1 MYEKKPWLKYYDY
14 VPEILEYPKKT
25 IYEAVRD
32 SALSNLDKIA
42 YDFLENTSTY
52 SKFLSDID
60 HCANALYALG
70 IRKGDRI
77 TISLPNCPQALI
89 CLYAINKIGAIS
101 SMIHPLSPPKEVKF
115 YLNLSKS
122 KYAITLDAFYNN
134 FNDIIDSTSV
144 EKLILTK
151 ISDYLDFPK
160 KIGFKLTTGRKIK
173 KVPSDQKIV
182 WLNELM
188 KKEYPHIDKAAM
200 DPYELALILYSGGTT
215 GAPKGIEL
223 SNMNFNSL
231 AFQALAQGPVTG
243 QDSILSIL
251 PIFHGFGLGVC
262 VHTFLVGGG
271 KCILVPK
278 FSPET
283 VLDIIKRKRPMYI
296 AGVPTLYAALARN
309 SKISKIDFSCIK
321 GAFCGGDHLPYDIKM
336 EFENAV
342 NTNGVDITL
351 REGYGLTESVT
362 AVTIM
367 PKRTY
372 KNGSIGIPMSDMIL
386 KIVKYGTFEEVTPGT
401 EGEICVSGPTVML
414 GYLGDPEETAKVIKN
429 HPDGRR
435 WLHTGD
441 AGQMDS
447 DGFFYFKQR
456 LKRIIISSGMNVYPS
471 QIEDVLDSHP
481 EVALS
486 CAIGVP
492 HPHKMKSVKAFVSLK
507 DPSKSSKEFAKELI
521 NFCQEHLIKW
531 SCPEEIE
538 FRKELPLT
546 LIGKVAYG
554 ALEKEELE
562 KRRNAE
568 MDNIISR
575 EGISETT
582 MDISCSSS
590 LANPDNQN
598 I

>member
-1 MYEKKPWLKYYDY
+1 MYEKKPWLKFYDY
-14 VPEILEYPKKT
+14 VPESINYPKKT

-32 SALSNLDKIA
+32 SAIANPDKIA
-42 YDFLENTSTY
+42 YDFLDNTSTY
-52 SKFLSDID
+52 SQFISDID
-60 HCANALYALG
+60 HCADALYALG
-70 IRKGDRI
+70 LRKGDRV

-89 CLYAINKIGAIS
+89 CLYAINKLGAIS

-115 YLNLSKS
+115 YLNISKS
-122 KYAITLDAFYNN
+122 KYAITLDAFFNN
-134 FNDIIDSTSV
+134 FIQIIDSTSV

-151 ISDYLDFPK
+151 ISDYLLLPK
-160 KIGFKLTTGRKIK
+160 RIGFKLTAGRKIK
-173 KVPSDQKIV
+173 KVPSNPKVV
-182 WLNELM
+182 WLNDLM
-188 KKEYPHIDKAAM
+188 RNEYNHVDKALI
-200 DPYELALILYSGGTT
+200 DPEEFAIILYSGGTT
-215 GAPKGIEL
+215 GTPKGIQL
-223 SNMNFNSL
+223 SNMNFNCL
-231 AFQALAQGPVTG
+231 GFQALAQGPVSN
-243 QDSILSIL
+243 QDSVLSIL

-262 VHTFLVGGG
+262 VHTFILGGG

-278 FSPET
+278 FSPEN
-283 VLDIIKRKRPMYI
+283 VLDLIKKKKPVYI

-309 SKISKIDFSCIK
+309 PKISKVDFSCIK
-321 GAFCGGDHLPYDIKM
+321 GAFCGGDHLPHDIKL
-336 EFENAV
+336 EFEKAV
-342 NTNGVDITL
+342 NLKEQLIVL

-362 AVTIM
+362 GVTIM

-372 KNGSIGIPMSDMIL
+372 KNGSIGIPLSDMML
-386 KIVKYGTFEEVTPGT
+386 KVVKFDTFEEAPPGT
-401 EGEICVSGPTVML
+401 EGEICVSGPTVMI
-414 GYLGDPEETAKVIKN
+414 GYLDHPDETEKTIKI

-441 AGQMDS
+441 AGYMDT

-507 DPSKSSKEFAKELI
+507 DPSKASKDLAKELI
-521 NFCQEHLIKW
+521 SFCHEHLIKW

-538 FRKELPLT
+538 FRKDLPLT

-554 ALEKEELE
+554 VLEKEELE
-562 KRRNAE
+562 RRRCNEIYKVPDSNIAE
-568 MDNIISR
+568 P
-575 EGISETT
+575 T

-590 LANPDNQN
+590 LGTPENP
-598 I
+598 

>member
-1 MYEKKPWLKYYDY
+1 MYEKKPWLKFYDY
-14 VPEILEYPKKT
+14 VPESINYPKKT

-32 SALSNLDKIA
+32 SAIANPDKIA
-42 YDFLENTSTY
+42 YDFLDNTSTY
-52 SKFLSDID
+52 SQFISDID
-60 HCANALYALG
+60 HCADALYALG
-70 IRKGDRI
+70 LRKGDRV

-89 CLYAINKIGAIS
+89 CLYAINKLGAIS

-115 YLNLSKS
+115 YLNISKS
-122 KYAITLDAFYNN
+122 KYAITLDAFFNN
-134 FNDIIDSTSV
+134 FIQVIDSTSV

-151 ISDYLDFPK
+151 ISDYLLLPK
-160 KIGFKLTTGRKIK
+160 KIGFKLTAGRKIK
-173 KVPSDQKIV
+173 KVPSNPKVV
-182 WLNELM
+182 WLNDLM
-188 KKEYPHIDKAAM
+188 RNEYNHVDKVLIDPEEFAI
-200 DPYELALILYSGGTT
+200 ILYSGGTT
-215 GAPKGIEL
+215 GTPKGIQL
-223 SNMNFNSL
+223 SNMNFNCL
-231 AFQALAQGPVTG
+231 GFQALAQGPVIN
-243 QDSILSIL
+243 QDSVLSIL

-262 VHTFLVGGG
+262 VHTFILGGG

-278 FSPET
+278 FSPEN
-283 VLDIIKRKRPMYI
+283 VLDLIKKKKPVYI

-309 SKISKIDFSCIK
+309 PKISKVDFSCIK
-321 GAFCGGDHLPYDIKM
+321 GAFCGGDHLPHDIKL
-336 EFENAV
+336 EFEKAV
-342 NTNGVDITL
+342 NLKEQLIVL

-362 AVTIM
+362 GVTIM

-372 KNGSIGIPMSDMIL
+372 KNGSIGIPLSDMML
-386 KIVKYGTFEEVTPGT
+386 KVVKFDTFEEAPPGT
-401 EGEICVSGPTVML
+401 EGEICVSGPTVMI
-414 GYLGDPEETAKVIKN
+414 GYLDHPDETEKTIKI

-441 AGQMDS
+441 AGYMDT

-507 DPSKSSKEFAKELI
+507 DPSKASKDLAKELI
-521 NFCQEHLIKW
+521 SFCHEHLIKW

-538 FRKELPLT
+538 FRKDLPLT

-554 ALEKEELE
+554 VLEKEELE
-562 KRRNAE
+562 RRRCNE
-568 MDNIISR
+568 IYKVPDSNIV
-575 EGISETT
+575 EPT

-590 LANPDNQN
+590 LGTPENP
-598 I
+598 

>member
-1 MYEKKPWLKYYDY
+1 MYEKKPWLKFYDY
-14 VPEILEYPKKT
+14 VPESLDYPKKT
-25 IYEAVRD
+25 MYEAVRD
-32 SALSNLDKIA
+32 SAIANPNKIA
-42 YDFLENTSTY
+42 YDFLDNTSTY
-52 SKFLSDID
+52 SQFISDID
-60 HCANALYALG
+60 HCADVLYGLG
-70 IRKGDRI
+70 LRKGDRV

-89 CLYAINKIGAIS
+89 CLYAINKLGAIS

-122 KYAITLDAFYNN
+122 KFAITLDAFYSN
-134 FNDIIDSTSV
+134 FSPVLDSTLV
-144 EKLILTK
+144 EKIILTK
-151 ISDYLDFPK
+151 ITYYLSFPK

-173 KVPSDQKIV
+173 KVPSDPKV
-182 WLNELM
+182 FWLNDLM
-188 KKEYPHIDKAAM
+188 GKDYPHVDKAQM
-200 DPYELALILYSGGTT
+200 DPDEFAIILYSGGTT
-215 GAPKGIEL
+215 GVPKGIQL
-223 SNMNFNSL
+223 SNMNFNCL
-231 AFQALAQGPVTG
+231 GLQALAQGPVSG
-243 QDSILSIL
+243 EDSVLSIL

-262 VHTFLVGGG
+262 VHTFLLGGG

-278 FSPET
+278 FSPEV
-283 VLDIIKRKRPMYI
+283 VLDLINKKKPMYI

-309 SKISKIDFSCIK
+309 PKISKVDFSCIK
-321 GAFCGGDHLPYDIKM
+321 GAFCGGDHLPHDIKL
-336 EFENAV
+336 EFEKAV
-342 NTNGVDITL
+342 NLKDQLIVL

-362 AVTIM
+362 GVTIM

-372 KNGSIGIPMSDMIL
+372 KDGSIGIPLSDMML
-386 KIVKYGTFEEVTPGT
+386 KVVKFDTFEEAPPGT
-401 EGEICVSGPTVML
+401 EGEICISGPTVMI
-414 GYLGDPEETAKVIKN
+414 GYLDHPEETEKTIKI

-441 AGQMDS
+441 AGYMDT

-481 EVALS
+481 DVALS

-507 DPSKSSKEFAKELI
+507 DPSKASKDLAKELI
-521 NFCQEHLIKW
+521 AFCQEHLIKW

-554 ALEKEELE
+554 VLEKEEME
-562 KRRNAE
+562 RRRCNEIYKVQDGNIAE
-568 MDNIISR
+568 P
-575 EGISETT
+575 T

-590 LANPDNQN
+590 LGAPENP
-598 I
+598 

>member
-1 MYEKKPWLKYYDY
+1 MYEKKPWLKFYDY
-14 VPEILEYPKKT
+14 VPESINYPKKT

-32 SALSNLDKIA
+32 SAMANPDKIA
-42 YDFLENTSTY
+42 YDFLDNTSTY
-52 SKFLSDID
+52 SQFISDID
-60 HCANALYALG
+60 HCADALYALG
-70 IRKGDRI
+70 LRKGDRV

-89 CLYAINKIGAIS
+89 CLYAINKLGAIS

-115 YLNLSKS
+115 YLNISKS
-122 KYAITLDAFYNN
+122 KYAITLDAFFNN
-134 FNDIIDSTSV
+134 FIQVIDSTSV

-151 ISDYLDFPK
+151 ISDYLLLPK
-160 KIGFKLTTGRKIK
+160 RIGFKLTAGRKIK
-173 KVPSDQKIV
+173 KVPSNPKVV
-182 WLNELM
+182 WLNDLM
-188 KKEYPHIDKAAM
+188 RNEYNHVDKVLIDPEEFAI
-200 DPYELALILYSGGTT
+200 ILYSGGTT
-215 GAPKGIEL
+215 GTPKGIQL
-223 SNMNFNSL
+223 SNMNFNCL
-231 AFQALAQGPVTG
+231 GFQALAQGPVSN
-243 QDSILSIL
+243 QDSVLSIL

-262 VHTFLVGGG
+262 VHTFILGGG

-278 FSPET
+278 FSPEN
-283 VLDIIKRKRPMYI
+283 VLDLIKKKKPVYI

-309 SKISKIDFSCIK
+309 PKISKVDFNCIK
-321 GAFCGGDHLPYDIKM
+321 GAFCGGDHLPHDIKL
-336 EFENAV
+336 EFEKAV
-342 NTNGVDITL
+342 NLKEQLIVL

-362 AVTIM
+362 GVTIM
-367 PKRTY
+367 PKKTY
-372 KNGSIGIPMSDMIL
+372 KNGSIGIPLSDMML
-386 KIVKYGTFEEVTPGT
+386 KVVKFDTFEEAPPGT
-401 EGEICVSGPTVML
+401 EGEICVSGPTVMI
-414 GYLGDPEETAKVIKN
+414 GYLDHPDETEKTIKI

-441 AGQMDS
+441 AGYMDT

-507 DPSKSSKEFAKELI
+507 DPSKASKDLAKELI
-521 NFCQEHLIKW
+521 SFCHEHLIKW

-538 FRKELPLT
+538 FRKDLPLT

-554 ALEKEELE
+554 VLEKEELE
-562 KRRNAE
+562 RRRCNE
-568 MDNIISR
+568 IYKVPDSNIV
-575 EGISETT
+575 EPT

-590 LANPDNQN
+590 LGTPENP
-598 I
+598 

>member
-1 MYEKKPWLKYYDY
+1 MMYEKKPWLKFYDY
-14 VPEILEYPKKT
+14 VPESINYPKKT

-32 SALSNLDKIA
+32 SAMANPDKIA
-42 YDFLENTSTY
+42 YDFLDNTSTY
-52 SKFLSDID
+52 SQFISDID
-60 HCANALYALG
+60 HCADALYALG
-70 IRKGDRI
+70 LRKGDRV

-89 CLYAINKIGAIS
+89 CLYAINKLGAIS

-115 YLNLSKS
+115 YLNISKS
-122 KYAITLDAFYNN
+122 KYAITLDAFFNN
-134 FNDIIDSTSV
+134 FIQVIDSTSV

-151 ISDYLDFPK
+151 ISDYLLLPK
-160 KIGFKLTTGRKIK
+160 RIGFKLTAGRKIK
-173 KVPSDQKIV
+173 KVPSNPKVV
-182 WLNELM
+182 WLNDLM
-188 KKEYPHIDKAAM
+188 RNEYNHVDKALI
-200 DPYELALILYSGGTT
+200 DPEEFAIILYSGGTT
-215 GAPKGIEL
+215 GTPKGIQL
-223 SNMNFNSL
+223 SNMNFNCL
-231 AFQALAQGPVTG
+231 GFQALAQGPVSN
-243 QDSILSIL
+243 QDSVLSIL

-262 VHTFLVGGG
+262 VHTFILGGG

-278 FSPET
+278 FSPEN
-283 VLDIIKRKRPMYI
+283 VLDLIKKKKPVYI

-309 SKISKIDFSCIK
+309 PKISKVDFSCIK
-321 GAFCGGDHLPYDIKM
+321 GAFCGGDHLPHDIKL
-336 EFENAV
+336 EFEKAV
-342 NTNGVDITL
+342 NLKEQLIVL

-362 AVTIM
+362 GVTIM

-372 KNGSIGIPMSDMIL
+372 KNGSIGIPLSDMML
-386 KIVKYGTFEEVTPGT
+386 KVVKFDTFEEAPPGT
-401 EGEICVSGPTVML
+401 EGEICVSGPTVMI
-414 GYLGDPEETAKVIKN
+414 GYLDHPDETEKTIKI

-441 AGQMDS
+441 AGYMDT

-507 DPSKSSKEFAKELI
+507 DPSKASKDLAKELI
-521 NFCQEHLIKW
+521 SFCHEHLIKW

-538 FRKELPLT
+538 FRKDLPLT

-554 ALEKEELE
+554 VLEKEELE
-562 KRRNAE
+562 RRRCNE
-568 MDNIISR
+568 IYKVPDSNIV
-575 EGISETT
+575 EPT

-590 LANPDNQN
+590 LGTPENP
-598 I
+598 

>member
-14 VPEILEYPKKT
+14 VPETVEYPRKT

-32 SALSNLDKIA
+32 AAIENPNKIA
-42 YDFLENTSTY
+42 YDFLDNNSTY

-60 HCANALYALG
+60 RCANALYAIG
-70 IRKGDRI
+70 VRKGDRI

-89 CLYAINKIGAIS
+89 CFYAINKLGAIS

-122 KYAITLDAFYNN
+122 KYAITLDAFYPN
-134 FNDIIDSTSV
+134 FKNILDSTSV
-144 EKLILTK
+144 EKLILSKMT
-151 ISDYLDFPK
+151 DYLTFPK
-160 KIGFKLTTGRKIK
+160 KIGFKLTLGRKIK
-173 KVPSDQKIV
+173 KVPQDSRVV
-182 WLNELM
+182 WLSDLLKNEFP
-188 KKEYPHIDKAAM
+188 KIDNISVEP
-200 DPYELALILYSGGTT
+200 DEFALILYSGGTT
-215 GAPKGIEL
+215 GVPKGIQL
-223 SNMNFNSL
+223 SNMNFNCL
-231 AFQALAQGPVTG
+231 AFQALVQGPISED
-243 QDSILSIL
+243 DSVLSIL

-262 VHTFLVGGG
+262 VHTFLAGAA

-283 VLDIIKRKRPMYI
+283 VLDLIKKKKPRYI

-309 SKISKIDFSCIK
+309 PKISKVDFGCIK
-321 GAFCGGDHLPYDIKM
+321 GAFCGGDHLPHEIKM

-342 NTNGVDITL
+342 NTRGVDITL
-351 REGYGLTESVT
+351 REGYGLTESVSG
-362 AVTIM
+362 VTIM
-367 PKRTY
+367 PKKTY
-372 KNGSIGIPMSDMIL
+372 RQGSIGIPLSDMLL
-386 KIVKYGTFEEVTPGT
+386 KVVKYDTFEEAPPGD
-401 EGEICVSGPTVML
+401 EGEICISGPTVMM
-414 GYLGDPEETAKVIKN
+414 GYLDHPEETEKTIKI

-441 AGQMDS
+441 AGHMDS

-481 EVALS
+481 AVALS
-486 CAIGVP
+486 CVIGIP
-492 HPHKMKSVKAFVSLK
+492 HSHKMKSVKAFVSLK
-507 DPSKSSKEFAKELI
+507 DSSQESKELAQELM
-521 NFCQEHLIKW
+521 NYCHEHLIKW

-562 KRRNAE
+562 KRKNCE
-568 MDNIISR
+568 MDRIPSQD
-575 EGISETT
+575 GFPETT
-582 MDISCSSS
+582 IDISCSSS
-590 LANPDNQN
+590 LGTPDNP
-598 I
+598 

>member
-1 MYEKKPWLKYYDY
+1 MYEKKPWLKFYDY
-14 VPEILEYPKKT
+14 VPESIDYPKKT

-32 SALSNLDKIA
+32 SAMANPDKIA
-42 YDFLENTSTY
+42 YDFLDNTSTY
-52 SKFLSDID
+52 SQFISDID
-60 HCANALYALG
+60 HCADALYALG
-70 IRKGDRI
+70 LRKGDRV

-89 CLYAINKIGAIS
+89 CLYAINKLGAIS

-115 YLNLSKS
+115 YLNISKS
-122 KYAITLDAFYNN
+122 KYAITLDAFFNN
-134 FNDIIDSTSV
+134 FIQVIDSTSV

-151 ISDYLDFPK
+151 ISDYLLLPK
-160 KIGFKLTTGRKIK
+160 KIGFKLTAGRKIK
-173 KVPSDQKIV
+173 KVPSNPKVV
-182 WLNELM
+182 WLKDLMRNE
-188 KKEYPHIDKAAM
+188 YNHVDKALI
-200 DPYELALILYSGGTT
+200 DPEEFAIILYSGGTT
-215 GAPKGIEL
+215 GTPKGIQL
-223 SNMNFNSL
+223 SNMNFNCL
-231 AFQALAQGPVTG
+231 GFQALAQGPVSN
-243 QDSILSIL
+243 QDSVLSIL

-262 VHTFLVGGG
+262 VHTFILGGG

-278 FSPET
+278 FSPEN
-283 VLDIIKRKRPMYI
+283 VLDLIKKKKPVYI

-309 SKISKIDFSCIK
+309 PKISKVDFSCIK
-321 GAFCGGDHLPYDIKM
+321 GAFCGGDHLPHDIKL
-336 EFENAV
+336 EFEKAV
-342 NTNGVDITL
+342 NLKEQLIVL

-362 AVTIM
+362 GVTIM

-372 KNGSIGIPMSDMIL
+372 KNGSIGIPLSDMML
-386 KIVKYGTFEEVTPGT
+386 KVVKFDTFEEAPPGT
-401 EGEICVSGPTVML
+401 EGEICVSGPTVMI
-414 GYLGDPEETAKVIKN
+414 GYLDHPDETEKTIKI

-441 AGQMDS
+441 AGYMDT

-507 DPSKSSKEFAKELI
+507 DPSKASKDLAKELI
-521 NFCQEHLIKW
+521 SFCHEHLIKW

-538 FRKELPLT
+538 FRKDLPLT

-554 ALEKEELE
+554 VLEKEELE
-562 KRRNAE
+562 RRRCNE
-568 MDNIISR
+568 IYKVPDSNIV
-575 EGISETT
+575 EPT

-590 LANPDNQN
+590 LGTPENP
-598 I
+598 

>member
-1 MYEKKPWLKYYDY
+1 MYEKKPWLKFYDY
-14 VPEILEYPKKT
+14 VPESIDYPKKT

-32 SALSNLDKIA
+32 SAMANPDKIA
-42 YDFLENTSTY
+42 YDFLDNTSTY
-52 SKFLSDID
+52 SQFISDID
-60 HCANALYALG
+60 HCADALYALG
-70 IRKGDRI
+70 LRKGDRV

-89 CLYAINKIGAIS
+89 CLYAINKLGAIS

-115 YLNLSKS
+115 YLNISKS
-122 KYAITLDAFYNN
+122 KYAITLDAFFNN
-134 FNDIIDSTSV
+134 FIQGIDSTTV
-144 EKLILTK
+144 EKIILTK
-151 ISDYLDFPK
+151 ISDYLLLPK
-160 KIGFKLTTGRKIK
+160 KIGFKLTAGRKIK
-173 KVPSDQKIV
+173 KVPSNPKVV
-182 WLNELM
+182 WLKDLMRNE
-188 KKEYPHIDKAAM
+188 YNHVDKALI
-200 DPYELALILYSGGTT
+200 DPEEFAIILYSGGTT
-215 GAPKGIEL
+215 GTPKGIQL
-223 SNMNFNSL
+223 SNMNFNCL
-231 AFQALAQGPVTG
+231 GFQALAQGPVSN
-243 QDSILSIL
+243 QDSVLSIL

-262 VHTFLVGGG
+262 VHTFILGGG

-278 FSPET
+278 FSPEN
-283 VLDIIKRKRPMYI
+283 VLDLIKKKKPVYI

-309 SKISKIDFSCIK
+309 PKISKVDFSCIK
-321 GAFCGGDHLPYDIKM
+321 GAFCGGDHLPHDIKL
-336 EFENAV
+336 EFEKAV
-342 NTNGVDITL
+342 NLKEQLIVL

-362 AVTIM
+362 GVTIM

-372 KNGSIGIPMSDMIL
+372 KNGSIGIPLSDMML
-386 KIVKYGTFEEVTPGT
+386 KVVKFDTFEEAPPGT
-401 EGEICVSGPTVML
+401 EGEICVSGPTVMI
-414 GYLGDPEETAKVIKN
+414 GYLDHPDETEKTIKI

-441 AGQMDS
+441 AGYMDT

-507 DPSKSSKEFAKELI
+507 DPSKASKDLAKELI
-521 NFCQEHLIKW
+521 SFCHEHLIKW

-538 FRKELPLT
+538 FRKDLPLT

-554 ALEKEELE
+554 VLEKEELE
-562 KRRNAE
+562 RRRCNE
-568 MDNIISR
+568 IYKVPDSNIV
-575 EGISETT
+575 EPT

-590 LANPDNQN
+590 LGTPENP
-598 I
+598 

>member
-1 MYEKKPWLKYYDY
+1 MYEKKPWLKFYDY
-14 VPEILEYPKKT
+14 VPESIDYPKKT

-32 SALSNLDKIA
+32 SAIANPDKIA
-42 YDFLENTSTY
+42 YDFLDNTSTY
-52 SKFLSDID
+52 SQFISDID
-60 HCANALYALG
+60 HCADALYALG
-70 IRKGDRI
+70 LRKGDRV

-89 CLYAINKIGAIS
+89 CLYAINKLGAIS

-115 YLNLSKS
+115 YLNISKS
-122 KYAITLDAFYNN
+122 KYAITLDAFFNN
-134 FNDIIDSTSV
+134 FIQVIDSTPV

-151 ISDYLDFPK
+151 ISDYLLLPK

-173 KVPSDQKIV
+173 KVPSNPKVV
-182 WLNELM
+182 WLKDLM
-188 KKEYPHIDKAAM
+188 KNEYNHVDKALI
-200 DPYELALILYSGGTT
+200 DPEEFAIILYSGGTT
-215 GAPKGIEL
+215 GTPKGIQL
-223 SNMNFNSL
+223 SNMNFNCL
-231 AFQALAQGPVTG
+231 GFQALAQGPVSN
-243 QDSILSIL
+243 QDSVLSIL

-262 VHTFLVGGG
+262 VHTFILGGG

-278 FSPET
+278 FSPEN
-283 VLDIIKRKRPMYI
+283 VLDLIKKKKPVYI

-309 SKISKIDFSCIK
+309 PKISKVDFSCIK
-321 GAFCGGDHLPYDIKM
+321 GAFCGGDHLPHDIKL
-336 EFENAV
+336 EFEKAV
-342 NTNGVDITL
+342 NLKEQLIVL

-362 AVTIM
+362 GVTIM

-372 KNGSIGIPMSDMIL
+372 KNGSIGIPLSDMML
-386 KIVKYGTFEEVTPGT
+386 KVVKFDTFEEAPPGT
-401 EGEICVSGPTVML
+401 EGEICVSGPTVMI
-414 GYLGDPEETAKVIKN
+414 GYLDHPDETEKTIKI

-441 AGQMDS
+441 AGYMDT

-507 DPSKSSKEFAKELI
+507 DPSKASKDLAKELI
-521 NFCQEHLIKW
+521 SFCHEHLIKW

-538 FRKELPLT
+538 FRKDLPLT

-554 ALEKEELE
+554 VLEKEELE
-562 KRRNAE
+562 RRRCNEIYKVPDSNIAE
-568 MDNIISR
+568 S
-575 EGISETT
+575 T

-590 LANPDNQN
+590 LGTPENP
-598 I
+598 